1 MRKLIIALAIAFI
14 FGFFVPPV
22 FAAPP
27 ALDIRIEQPKSP
39 TNINNL
45 KVNFVALD
53 RLGRDIT
60 VQCYKKG
67 PSDGGFT
74 QFGATIT
81 LSAGGN
87 TANCEPNTVLAS
99 DGTYEF
105 YAFATAGSDTDFSPT
120 VTVDYN
126 TSGPGTPTNYSKD
139 HPTSCTYV
147 IKFRTADDAGKT
159 VRADLYRSDA
169 TSFTAD
175 VAHRVDQRFIG
186 SNTNVEI
193 TNTVPDCAKTY
204 YYAVRAFDSA
214 GNGSGIVGDSVV
226 TVTTTSSTTT
236 TTTTSTTTGA
246 TGTNQGA
253 VQTGNTGGNVLG
265 TETGSGSDTGAESDG
280 SVLGEEATPSP
291 EIAETTAAGVAT
303 PSTSPFNAK
312 NITIGGALLGGILLL
327 AWLLRKRKP
336 RTPSL

>member
-1 MRKLIIALAIAFI
+1 MRKLFTALTIAIAF
-14 FGFFVPPV
+14 GLFVPRV

-27 ALDIRIEQPKSP
+27 TLDIRIEQPKSP
-39 TNINNL
+39 TNVNNL

-53 RLGRDIT
+53 RLGRSIT

-67 PSDGGFT
+67 PSDGAFA
-74 QFGATIT
+74 QFGPTIT

-87 TANCEPNTVLAS
+87 TANCEPNTVLSS

-105 YAFATAGSDTDFSPT
+105 YAYATAGSDTDTSPT

-139 HPTSCTYV
+139 HPTSCTYK
-147 IKFRTADDAGKT
+147 ITFRTADDAGKT

-186 SNTNVEI
+186 SNTDVEI
-193 TNTVPDCAKTY
+193 LNTVPDCAKTY

-214 GNGSGIVGDSVV
+214 SNGSGIVGDSVV
-226 TVTTTSSTTT
+226 TVTTTSSTT

-265 TETGSGSDTGAESDG
+265 TETGTDTGTGEETDG

-291 EIAETTAAGVAT
+291 EIVETTAAGEAQ
-303 PSTSPFNAK
+303 TSSSPLTTK
-312 NITIGGALLGGILLL
+312 NIVIGGAILGGILLV

-336 RTPSL
+336 QITNL

>member
-1 MRKLIIALAIAFI
+1 MVFAFGI
-14 FGFFVPPV
+14 FVPNV
-22 FAAPP
+22 FAATPV
-27 ALDIRIEQPKSP
+27 LDIRIEQPKSP

-53 RLGRDIT
+53 RLGGSTGRTIN
-60 VQCYKKG
+60 VQCFKKG
-67 PSDGGFT
+67 PIDADFAP
-74 QFGATIT
+74 FGPTIT

-87 TANCEPNTVLAS
+87 TANCEPNTVLNTN
-99 DGTYEF
+99 GTYQF
-105 YAFATAGSDTDFSPT
+105 YAKATAGSDEDTSPT

-186 SNTNVEI
+186 SNTDVEI
-193 TNTVPDCAKTY
+193 SNTVPDCSKPY

-226 TVTTTSSTTT
+226 TVITTTSTTT
-236 TTTTSTTTGA
+236 TTTTSTTT
-246 TGTNQGA
+246 TGSTGGTQGA
-253 VQTGNTGGNVLG
+253 VQGDTTAGNVLG
-265 TETGSGSDTGAESDG
+265 TEDDTTTATDG
-280 SVLGEEATPSP
+280 TAPGDVLGEEATPSP
-291 EIAETTAAGVAT
+291 EIVETTAAGQKGAN
-303 PSTSPFNAK
+303 TSPRNTQ
-312 NITIGGALLGGILLL
+312 NIVIGGAILGGILLL
-327 AWLLRKRKP
+327 TWVLRNKKGRP
-336 RTPSL
+336 PQL